1 MKELTDIIIRP
12 HLSEKATALHEKG
25 VYTFIVNDKANKVE
39 IKKAVE
45 AMYGVTVKSVR
56 TLRYQGKVKTR
67 YTKSQVLTG
76 RTPAFKKALVQVAE
90 GDFIDIYEV

>member
-12 HLSEKATALHEKG
+12 HLSEKATELHEKG
-25 VYTFIVNDKANKVE
+25 VYTFIVSDKANKVE

-56 TLRYQGKVKTR
+56 TLRYQGKMKTR